1 MGRSSYGRWEI
12 CPATGVPR
20 PDLLFRVNGAIRQG
34 IGAFAADS
42 GVLGL
47 VGRRKKLKGRAAAQL
62 TTQQASATEHNNK
75 IDSLFFSIRGRTMA
89 ITNGTRGNSGGHDK
103 VAPIPNWVHAVA
115 MHAEK
120 NNRAVMESKPQLPED
135 FLATDFDFGRVRALS
150 SQI

>member
-1 MGRSSYGRWEI
+1 
-12 CPATGVPR
+12 
-20 PDLLFRVNGAIRQG
+20 
-34 IGAFAADS
+34 
-42 GVLGL
+42 
-47 VGRRKKLKGRAAAQL
+47 LKGRAAAQL

-103 VAPIPNWVHAVA
+103 EAPIPNWVHAGA

-120 NNRAVMESKPQLPED
+120 NHRAVMESKPQLPED